1 MLRDGKFIK
10 EDPPKIG
17 SHYVPRHEREY
28 SDEEQAMQEINLGYK
43 PPMDYK
49 EADVIFWLLIFYSVS
64 ALLYAIFKK

>member
-17 SHYVPRHEREY
+17 CNYIPPLEREY

-43 PPMDYK
+43 PLMDYK
-49 EADVIFWLLIFYSVS
+49 ESDVIFWLLIFYSVS

>member
-17 SHYVPRHEREY
+17 CNYIPPVEREY

-43 PPMDYK
+43 PQMDFK
-49 EADVIFWLLIFYSVS
+49 ESDVIFWILMIYSGF
-64 ALLYAIFKK
+64 ALLYALVKR